1 MEYTFA
7 VATEADAGALAA
19 LRNAVADALTRKHGN
34 GPWSPVTTESGVL
47 PEFRLPMF
55 SRIMVARRQ
64 GAIVGTLRLAT
75 KRPWAIDAA
84 YFSPVPRPLYLTS
97 MAVHPDLQR
106 LGLGTA
112 LIREAEAAARA
123 WPADAIRLDAFDAE
137 AGAGAFYQKCG
148 LREVGRVTYRKTPL
162 IYFEALL

>member
-1 MEYTFA
+1 MEYLFA

-19 LRNAVADALTRKHGN
+19 LRNAVADDLTRKYGI
-34 GPWSPVTTESGVL
+34 GAWSPATTEDGVR
-47 PEFRLPMF
+47 PEFRLPRL
-55 SRIMVARRQ
+55 SRIIVARRL
-64 GAIVGTLRLAT
+64 GAVVGTLRLAT
-75 KRPWAIDAA
+75 KRPWAIAAA

-97 MAVHPDLQR
+97 MAVHPDFQR
-106 LGLGTA
+106 KGLGTA

-137 AGAGAFYQKCG
+137 AGAGAFYLKCG
-148 LREVGRVTYRKTPL
+148 LREVGRVTYRKSPL